1 MQLFFILMTRAQNYV
16 ILQQDEIRKQEDTSE
31 AEISLVKDQNLS
43 DQLRFIDYILRRGIL
58 KQDLDMS
65 DPNEKTGV
73 ETLNILMVAKTN
85 LTSSLDEFAQA
96 KQFSPTQFA

>member
-1 MQLFFILMTRAQNYV
+1 
-16 ILQQDEIRKQEDTSE
+16 
-31 AEISLVKDQNLS
+31 
-43 DQLRFIDYILRRGIL
+43 
-58 KQDLDMS
+58 MS